1 MTVRYSKINALI
13 KKLKKDEKKSGEVY
27 YYRGQI
33 HDWPIES
40 SISRVNYN
48 EEENSKTSF
57 FVTNFLN
64 HPSLH
69 LKDDNP
75 EDIQRCV
82 AIAQHYG
89 YKTELIDF
97 TTNVEVAAY
106 FATDGIKEHPDFEYG
121 YLWRISEKE
130 ISRIKIILESTVKN
144 IIAETD
150 VNDSDKKYLTESL
163 TSLDFNPFFS
173 VSIPELSR
181 MNNQQG
187 VFLWDLCGIVVD
199 LYFRD
204 REPDFEFRHDG
215 NVYSSNTLNSELIYP
230 KPNALELEIER
241 FKSVEAIKEFQNS
254 ELMNVIKVLPD
265 SFVLKV
271 ENTKSK
277 IADYLNDNDWPQ
289 NFGDLST
296 DFEKSIKT
304 TEQIFIKNP
313 LDSKEKIIEIIKT
326 NKSNISYGNR
336 ISISLCEEDFAEVI
350 NEVIETLIY
359 YNYTPEE
366 IYLVISNIT
375 KQYYKVKENGSSFK
389 DFIKDYIYKQ
399 DYLHGEEMLYI
410 GMRDK
415 LGVESYAYIPWEKIA
430 NKRLYLLDKLGNDI
444 PEDIKELFEEKNL
457 WSLFLDLNKNPQKMF
472 NFDEIKQIFLNYVLP
487 YQFIIRPKRSRIY
500 TPTFLKIFGPE

>member
-1 MTVRYSKINALI
+1 MTVRYNNINALI
-13 KKLKKDEKKSGEVY
+13 KKLKKDEKKSGEIY

-33 HDWPIES
+33 HNWPIES
-40 SISRVNYN
+40 SISRVNN
-48 EEENSKTSF
+48 NKEESSKTLF
-57 FVTNFLN
+57 FVTKFLN
-64 HPSLH
+64 NPSLH
-69 LKDDNP
+69 LKDDNA
-75 EDIQRCV
+75 EDIQRCY

-89 YKTELIDF
+89 YKTDLIDF
-97 TTNVEVAAY
+97 TTNLEVAAY
-106 FATDGIKEHPDFEYG
+106 FATDGIEEHPDFKYG

-130 ISRIKIILESTVKN
+130 ILIIKKILELTVKN
-144 IIAETD
+144 IEETNN
-150 VNDSDKKYLTESL
+150 NDSVKQCLSILK
-163 TSLDFNPFFS
+163 SLDFNPFFS

-187 VFLWDLCGIVVD
+187 VFLWDLYGIVVNQ
-199 LYFRD
+199 YFRD
-204 REPDFEFRHDG
+204 REPDFEFRHNG

-241 FKSVEAIKEFQNS
+241 FKSVEAMVEFQNS
-254 ELMNVIKVLPD
+254 ELMNVINASPG

-296 DFEKSIKT
+296 DFEKSIKK

-313 LDSKEKIIEIIKT
+313 LNSKEKIIEIIKT
-326 NKSNISYGNR
+326 NKLNISYGNR

-375 KQYYKVKENGSSFK
+375 KQYYKVKENDSSFK
-389 DFIKDYIYKQ
+389 DFIKGYKYKQ
-399 DYLHGEEMLYI
+399 NDLHGENMLYI
-410 GMRDK
+410 GMKDK
-415 LGVESYAYIPWEKIA
+415 LGVESYAYIPWKIIA

-444 PEDIKELFEEKNL
+444 PKDIKELFEKENL

-487 YQFIIRPKRSRIY
+487 YQFIIRPKNSRIY
-500 TPTFLKIFGPE
+500 NPAFLKIFGPE

>member
-1 MTVRYSKINALI
+1 MTVRYSNINALI
-13 KKLKKDEKKSGEVY
+13 KRLKKDEKKSGGVY

-48 EEENSKTSF
+48 EEEISKTSY
-57 FVTNFLN
+57 FVQKFLK
-64 HPSLH
+64 HPALH
-69 LKDDNP
+69 LKDDNE
-75 EDIQRCV
+75 EDAQRCV

-89 YKTELIDF
+89 YKTDLIDF

-130 ISRIKIILESTVKN
+130 ISKIKSLLEFTVKN
-144 IIAETD
+144 IAETD
-150 VNDSDKKYLTESL
+150 FNDSVKKCLTESL

-187 VFLWDLCGIVVD
+187 VFLWDLYTIVFN
-199 LYFRD
+199 LYFRN
-204 REPDFEFRHDG
+204 RKPDFEFRHNG

-241 FKSVEAIKEFQNS
+241 FKSVEAMVEFQNS
-254 ELMNVIKVLPD
+254 ELMNVIKSLSG

-271 ENTKSK
+271 ENEKSK
-277 IADYLNDNDWPQ
+277 IAAYLNDNDWPQ
-289 NFGDLST
+289 NFGELST

-304 TEQIFIKNP
+304 TEQILIKNP

-336 ISISLCEEDFAEVI
+336 ISISLCEEDFAKVI

-389 DFIKDYIYKQ
+389 DFIKDYKKYKQ
-399 DYLHGEEMLYI
+399 DDLHGEEMLYI

-444 PEDIKELFEEKNL
+444 PEDIKELFEENKL

-487 YQFIIRPKRSRIY
+487 YQFIIRPKHSRIY
-500 TPTFLKIFGPE
+500 NPTFLTIFGPE

>member
-1 MTVRYSKINALI
+1 MTVRYNNINALI
-13 KKLKKDEKKSGEVY
+13 KKLKKDEKKSGEIY

-33 HDWPIES
+33 HNWPIES
-40 SISRVNYN
+40 SISRVNNN
-48 EEENSKTSF
+48 EEESSKTLF
-57 FVTNFLN
+57 FVTKFLN
-64 HPSLH
+64 NPSLH
-69 LKDDNP
+69 LKDDNA
-75 EDIQRCV
+75 EDIQRCY

-89 YKTELIDF
+89 YKTDLIDF
-97 TTNVEVAAY
+97 TTNLEVAAY
-106 FATDGIKEHPDFEYG
+106 FATDGIEEHPDFKYG

-130 ISRIKIILESTVKN
+130 ILIIKKILELTVKN
-144 IIAETD
+144 IEETNN
-150 VNDSDKKYLTESL
+150 NDSVKQCLSILK
-163 TSLDFNPFFS
+163 SLDFNPFFS

-187 VFLWDLCGIVVD
+187 VFLWDLYGIVVNQ
-199 LYFRD
+199 YFRD
-204 REPDFEFRHDG
+204 REPDFEFRHNG

-241 FKSVEAIKEFQNS
+241 FKSVEAMVEFQNS
-254 ELMNVIKVLPD
+254 ELMNVINASPG

-296 DFEKSIKT
+296 DFEKSIKK

-313 LDSKEKIIEIIKT
+313 LNSKEKIIEIIKT
-326 NKSNISYGNR
+326 NKLNISYGNR

-375 KQYYKVKENGSSFK
+375 KQYYKVKENDSSFK
-389 DFIKDYIYKQ
+389 DFIKGYKYKQ
-399 DYLHGEEMLYI
+399 NDLHGENMLYI
-410 GMRDK
+410 GMKDK
-415 LGVESYAYIPWEKIA
+415 LGVESYAYIPWKIIA

-444 PEDIKELFEEKNL
+444 PKDIKELFEKENL

-487 YQFIIRPKRSRIY
+487 YQFIIRPKNSRIY
-500 TPTFLKIFGPE
+500 NPAFLKIFGPE

>member
-1 MTVRYSKINALI
+1 MTVRYNNINTLI
-13 KKLKKDEKKSGEVY
+13 KKLKKDEKKSGEIY

-33 HDWPIES
+33 HNWPIES
-40 SISRVNYN
+40 SISRVNNN
-48 EEENSKTSF
+48 EEESSKTLF
-57 FVTNFLN
+57 FVTKFLN
-64 HPSLH
+64 NPSLH
-69 LKDDNP
+69 MKDDNP
-75 EDIQRCV
+75 EDIQRCY

-89 YKTELIDF
+89 YKTDLIDF
-97 TTNVEVAAY
+97 TTNYEVAAY
-106 FATDGIKEHPDFEYG
+106 FATDGIEEHPEFEYG

-130 ISRIKIILESTVKN
+130 ILIIKKILELTVKK
-144 IIAETD
+144 IEETNN
-150 VNDSDKKYLTESL
+150 NDSVKQCLSILK
-163 TSLDFNPFFS
+163 SLDFNPFFS

-187 VFLWDLCGIVVD
+187 VFLWDLYGIVVNQ
-199 LYFRD
+199 YFKY
-204 REPDFEFRHDG
+204 REPDFEFRHNG

-241 FKSVEAIKEFQNS
+241 FKSVEAMVEFQNS
-254 ELMNVIKVLPD
+254 ELMNVINASPG

-389 DFIKDYIYKQ
+389 DFINGYKYKQ
-399 DYLHGEEMLYI
+399 DDLHGETMLYI
-410 GMRDK
+410 GMKDK
-415 LGVESYAYIPWEKIA
+415 LGVESYAFIPWEKIV

-444 PEDIKELFEEKNL
+444 PEDIKELFEEKKL

-487 YQFIIRPKRSRIY
+487 YQFIARPKNSRIY
-500 TPTFLKIFGPE
+500 NPTFLKIFGPE